1 MQTSAI
7 NRTPLKPHATKAR
20 PDARPMR
27 LALGA
32 GGLAVLSALAATIV
46 NPPQSAIPITANVP
60 QATDPQA
67 TGVNVQQQVQYVQLL
82 PGQTPPP
89 GATVIDAAAPTPQ
102 TVVVTITAAPAKKV
116 APIIIRTTQSGKRLP

>member
-1 MQTSAI
+1 
-7 NRTPLKPHATKAR
+7 
-20 PDARPMR
+20 MR

-46 NPPQSAIPITANVP
+46 NPPQSSIPITANVP

-82 PGQTPPP
+82 PGQSPPP

-102 TVVVTITAAPAKKV
+102 TVVVTITAAPAKKA
-116 APIIIRTTQSGKRLP
+116 APVIIRTTQSGKRLP

>member
-1 MQTSAI
+1 
-7 NRTPLKPHATKAR
+7 
-20 PDARPMR
+20 MR

-46 NPPQSAIPITANVP
+46 APPHASVPVTADVP
-60 QATDPQA
+60 QQATDPQA
-67 TGVNVQQQVQYVQLL
+67 TAVSVQQPIQYVQLL

-102 TVVVTITAAPAKKV
+102 TVVVTITAAPAKKA